1 MASHSQVLCGGT
13 HRVPSLAF
21 ASLTAGTRDCHCTRE
36 VLVLKHGNIMCAMLT
51 CGSDFITFK
60 DSGIQEFV
68 GFCLKA
74 PNSLINTFFF
84 HLVLCAQHHEEGTSP
99 VELHGLLYDVIPL
112 CYSKLSPKTEWLK
125 PTAHR
130 LHWDWVIQAT

>member
-13 HRVPSLAF
+13 HRVLSLAF

-51 CGSDFITFK
+51 CGSDFVTFK

-74 PNSLINTFFF
+74 PNSLINTLSFIWFCVLNIMKRALPLWSPMAFFMM
-84 HLVLCAQHHEEGTSP
+84 
-99 VELHGLLYDVIPL
+99 
-112 CYSKLSPKTEWLK
+112 
-125 PTAHR
+125 
-130 LHWDWVIQAT
+130 